1 MNKEEILSKLKI
13 YDPEQVPKLK
23 RIIDMASQVD
33 KYYEEV
39 ISDFLSPDLHH
50 YVEYIVHHFM
60 DVAYSLDGGYDEAE
74 YKRLALY
81 PDYMTEIPKMIWI
94 VDLVYD
100 PKYGTVGHRDVL
112 GAVLGLG
119 LKREV
124 IGDILLTEGRVQIM
138 TSENI
143 ASFLT
148 SHLSKVGR
156 VNVKTSIVEK
166 DQMIEKAQDFQMIF
180 STVKSLRLDA
190 VIASGYNISRSKA
203 VDYIKA
209 DRVKLNH
216 NYIQQTSKEL
226 SEGDL
231 ISLKGKGRIKLEKV
245 NGLSKKERYKIQIKK
260 YI

>member
-13 YDPEQVPKLK
+13 YDPEQIPKLK

-50 YVEYIVHHFM
+50 YIGYIVHHFM
-60 DVAYSLDGGYDEAE
+60 DVAYSLDGGYDQAE

-81 PDYMTEIPKMIWI
+81 PDYMTEVPQMIWI
-94 VDLVYD
+94 VDLIYD
-100 PKYGTVGHRDVL
+100 PKYGTIGHRDVL

-124 IGDILLTEGRVQIM
+124 IGDILLEEGRVQIM

-143 ASFLT
+143 ASFLVT
-148 SHLSKVGR
+148 HLIKVGR
-156 VNVKTSIVEK
+156 VKVQSSLVTK
-166 DQMIEKAQDFQMIF
+166 DEMIDTAQDFQMIF

-190 VIASGYNISRSKA
+190 LIASGYNISRSKA

-209 DRVKLNH
+209 DRVKVNH
-216 NYIQQTSKEL
+216 NYMNQTSKEL
-226 SEGDL
+226 GEGDL
-231 ISLKGKGRIKLEKV
+231 ISVKGKGRIKLEKV
-245 NGLSKKERYKIQIKK
+245 NGLSKKERYKIEIKK